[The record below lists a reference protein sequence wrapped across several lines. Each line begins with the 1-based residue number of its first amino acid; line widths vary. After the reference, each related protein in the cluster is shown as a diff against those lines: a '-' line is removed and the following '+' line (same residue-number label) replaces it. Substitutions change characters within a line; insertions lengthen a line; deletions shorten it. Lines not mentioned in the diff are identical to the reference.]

1 MSKNYSLKEELIKI
15 ELALK
20 QNKLD
25 QALEL
30 YKNINENW
38 EKYKKNLKI
47 EEINNLIRLLDYIE
61 DFLKNKYKKALEN
74 QKFLNLRKA
83 YTRF

>member
-1 MSKNYSLKEELIKI
+1 MSENYSLKKELIKI

-30 YKNINENW
+30 YENINKNW
-38 EKYKKNLKI
+38 EKYENNLKI

-61 DFLKNKYKKALEN
+61 KLLKNKYKKSLEN

>member
-1 MSKNYSLKEELIKI
+1 MSENYSLKEELIKI

-30 YKNINENW
+30 YENINKNW
-38 EKYKKNLKI
+38 EKYENNLKI

-61 DFLKNKYKKALEN
+61 ELLKNKYKKSLEN

>member
-1 MSKNYSLKEELIKI
+1 MSENYSLKEKLIKI

-30 YKNINENW
+30 YENINKNWKKYEN
-38 EKYKKNLKI
+38 NLKI

-61 DFLKNKYKKALEN
+61 ELLKNKYKKSLEN